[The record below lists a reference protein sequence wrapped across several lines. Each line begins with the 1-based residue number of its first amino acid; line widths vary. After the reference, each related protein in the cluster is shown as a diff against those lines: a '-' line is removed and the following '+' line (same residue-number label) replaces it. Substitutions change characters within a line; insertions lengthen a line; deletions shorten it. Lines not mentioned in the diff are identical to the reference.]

1 MMARATATMKTK
13 MAATMAVT
21 TLLSS
26 TTSTVMA
33 AAAMTLTDA
42 AGATAMV
49 MAIYNNVLRW
59 LRLCDSLVM
68 VIVAAMATAIAM
80 VMVAANRF

>member
-1 MMARATATMKTK
+1 
-13 MAATMAVT
+13 
-21 TLLSS
+21 
-26 TTSTVMA
+26 MA

-42 AGATAMV
+42 AGGTAMV
-49 MAIYNNVLRW
+49 MAIYNNVLRL